1 MTHLKSIFAR
11 HGLPEVVTSDNGPQ
25 CASKAFEE
33 FSKEYEFEHVT
44 SSSKFH
50 QANEEAE
57 RAVKTTKQLL
67 ENNKDPYVALL
78 AYRSTPLEN
87 GYSQSQLF
95 MGRKL
100 RTTLPIT
107 LRQLKFS
114 VPKERVVREKER
126 KLKKRNNKNFD
137 RQHKARDLQPLQ
149 LGDTVLV
156 PENQSD
162 GTVVEQLN
170 TWLYTVRVQGGT
182 IRRNCRDL
190 VALPE
195 SDST

>member
-1 MTHLKSIFAR
+1 M
-11 HGLPEVVTSDNGPQ
+11 
-25 CASKAFEE
+25 
-33 FSKEYEFEHVT
+33 
-44 SSSKFH
+44 
-50 QANEEAE
+50 
-57 RAVKTTKQLL
+57 KTTKQLL
-67 ENNKDPYVALL
+67 EDNKDPYVALL
-78 AYRSTPLEN
+78 AYRSTLLEN
-87 GYSQSQLF
+87 GYSQSQLL

-126 KLKKRNNKNFD
+126 KLKKQNKKNFD

-149 LGDTVLV
+149 PGDTVWV

-170 TWLYTVRVQGGT
+170 TRSYTVRVQGGT
-182 IRRNCRDL
+182 IRRNRRDL

-195 SDST
+195 SDGT

>member
-1 MTHLKSIFAR
+1 M
-11 HGLPEVVTSDNGPQ
+11 
-25 CASKAFEE
+25 
-33 FSKEYEFEHVT
+33 
-44 SSSKFH
+44 
-50 QANEEAE
+50 
-57 RAVKTTKQLL
+57 KTTKQLL
-67 ENNKDPYVALL
+67 EDNKDPCVALL
-78 AYRSTPLEN
+78 AYRSTLLEN
-87 GYSQSQLF
+87 GYSQSQLL

-149 LGDTVLV
+149 PGDTVWV

-162 GTVVEQLN
+162 GTVVEQWSED
-170 TWLYTVRVQGGT
+170 TSPSESGTRKTRSGRVSRPPVRLEQNWT
-182 IRRNCRDL
+182 
-190 VALPE
+190 
-195 SDST
+195 

>member
-1 MTHLKSIFAR
+1 M
-11 HGLPEVVTSDNGPQ
+11 
-25 CASKAFEE
+25 
-33 FSKEYEFEHVT
+33 
-44 SSSKFH
+44 
-50 QANEEAE
+50 
-57 RAVKTTKQLL
+57 KTTKQLL
-67 ENNKDPYVALL
+67 EDNKDPYVALL
-78 AYRSTPLEN
+78 AYRPTLLEN
-87 GYSQSQLF
+87 GYSQSQLL

-126 KLKKRNNKNFD
+126 KLKKRNKKNFD

-149 LGDTVLV
+149 PGDTVWV

-162 GTVVEQLN
+162 GMVVEQLN
-170 TWLYTVRVQGGT
+170 TRSYTVRVQGGM
-182 IRRNCRDL
+182 IRRNRRDL

-195 SDST
+195 SDGT

>member
-1 MTHLKSIFAR
+1 M
-11 HGLPEVVTSDNGPQ
+11 
-25 CASKAFEE
+25 
-33 FSKEYEFEHVT
+33 
-44 SSSKFH
+44 
-50 QANEEAE
+50 
-57 RAVKTTKQLL
+57 KTTKQLL
-67 ENNKDPYVALL
+67 EDNKDPYVALL
-78 AYRSTPLEN
+78 AYRSTLLEN
-87 GYSQSQLF
+87 GYSQSQLL

-126 KLKKRNNKNFD
+126 KLKKQNKINFD

-149 LGDTVLV
+149 PGDTVWV

-170 TWLYTVRVQGGT
+170 TRSYTVRVQGGT
-182 IRRNCRDL
+182 IRRNRRDL

-195 SDST
+195 SDGT